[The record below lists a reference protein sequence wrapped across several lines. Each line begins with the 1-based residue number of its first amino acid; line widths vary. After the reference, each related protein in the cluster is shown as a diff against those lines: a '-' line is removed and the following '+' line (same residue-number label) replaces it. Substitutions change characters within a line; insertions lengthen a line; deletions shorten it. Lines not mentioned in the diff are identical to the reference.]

1 MEPEGMEGLEAVWED
16 GRTIGDGD
24 EGKSRTSWMD
34 WAECDRVAKGL
45 KVWRPTKPGDGGSG
59 YVSYRSLM
67 DRIDAY
73 IRDGRLQRDTETLD
87 SMFHMGDRG
96 IGTQELIDIYSRR
109 ELWEHPTID
118 DPIRAEH
125 GEDPAAF
132 PFWHVLRLNEPT
144 RMETPDG
151 TGRCLSVRAH
161 WEPVNGS
168 EYRRS
173 TLSESDKV
181 NVANFIR
188 KAASA
193 PGHTAADELRWA
205 FVYRYMVAG
214 AAMEA
219 RRDALAGDYSLPDP
233 PGRAMAR
240 YIAHCERWHRPKW
253 MGKPREELPW

>member
-1 MEPEGMEGLEAVWED
+1 MEPEGMEGLEAIWED
-16 GRTIGDGD
+16 GRTIGDGDD

-34 WAECDRVAKGL
+34 WTECDRVAWRLG
-45 KVWRPTKPGDGGSG
+45 VWHPARPRDG
-59 YVSYRSLM
+59 VTYRSLM
-67 DRIDAY
+67 DGIDAY

-87 SMFHMGDRG
+87 SMFRMGDRG

-118 DPIRAEH
+118 DPIRAER

-132 PFWHVLRLNEPT
+132 PFWHVLRLNDPT

-151 TGRCLSVRAH
+151 TGRCLSVRAR
-161 WEPVNGS
+161 WEPLDGDRYGKASLV
-168 EYRRS
+168 
-173 TLSESDKV
+173 DK
-181 NVANFIR
+181 ANITNFVR

-193 PGHTAADELRWA
+193 PGHTTMDTLRWA

-214 AAMEA
+214 EEMEA
-219 RRDALAGDYSLPDP
+219 RRDALEGTYRLPDP
-233 PGRAMAR
+233 PGKAMSR

-253 MGKPREELPW
+253 MGEPREELPW

>member
-1 MEPEGMEGLEAVWED
+1 MEPEGMEGLEATWED
-16 GRTIGDGD
+16 GRTIGDED
-24 EGKSRTSWMD
+24 EGEPRTSWMD

-45 KVWRPTKPGDGGSG
+45 KVWRPTKPGSGSDG
-59 YVSYRSLM
+59 YVTYRSLM
-67 DRIDAY
+67 ERIDAY
-73 IRDGRLQRDTETLD
+73 IRNGRLQQDTERLD
-87 SMFHMGDRG
+87 SMFRMGE

-109 ELWEHPTID
+109 ELWDHPTID
-118 DPIRAEH
+118 DPIRVER

-151 TGRCLSVRAH
+151 TGRCLSVRAR

-168 EYRRS
+168 EFERASIR
-173 TLSESDKV
+173 DRKD
-181 NVANFIR
+181 VADIIG

-193 PGHTAADELRWA
+193 PGHTTADELRWA
-205 FVYRYMVAG
+205 FVYRYMVAE

-219 RRDALAGDYSLPDP
+219 RRDALAGTYSLPDP
-233 PGRAMAR
+233 PGKAMSR

-253 MGKPREELPW
+253 MGEPREELPW

>member
-45 KVWRPTKPGDGGSG
+45 KVWRPTKPEEGDSG

-67 DRIDAY
+67 ERIDAY

-87 SMFHMGDRG
+87 SMFRMGRKG
-96 IGTQELIDIYSRR
+96 VQGSIDVFSF
-109 ELWEHPTID
+109 LGGDKPASA
-118 DPIRAEH
+118 DPIRSELGWDA
-125 GEDPAAF
+125 GAF
-132 PFWHVLRLNEPT
+132 PFWHGLRLNDPT
-144 RMETPDG
+144 RVETPDG
-151 TGRCLSVRAH
+151 SRGCLSVRAR
-161 WEPVNGS
+161 WEPLNRD
-168 EYRRS
+168 EYKKAS
-173 TLSESDKV
+173 LSDKV
-181 NVANFIR
+181 NVANLVL

-193 PGHTAADELRWA
+193 PGHTTADELRWA
-205 FVYRYMVAG
+205 FVYRYMVVE

-219 RRDALAGDYSLPDP
+219 RRDALAGAYSLPDP
-233 PGRAMAR
+233 PGKAMSI

-253 MGKPREELPW
+253 MGEPREELPW

>member
-1 MEPEGMEGLEAVWED
+1 MEPKGVEGLEAVWED

-45 KVWRPTKPGDGGSG
+45 KVWRPTEPGEGDGS

-67 DRIDAY
+67 ERIDAY

-87 SMFHMGDRG
+87 SMFRMGDRG
-96 IGTQELIDIYSRR
+96 IGTHELIDIYSRR
-109 ELWEHPTID
+109 ELWEHPTVD
-118 DPIRAEH
+118 DPIRAER

-132 PFWHVLRLNEPT
+132 PFWHALRLNEPT
-144 RMETPDG
+144 RVETHDDSRG
-151 TGRCLSVRAH
+151 CLSVRAR
-161 WEPVNGS
+161 WEPLNRD
-168 EYRRS
+168 EYEKA
-173 TLSESDKV
+173 TLSDKV
-181 NVANFIR
+181 NVANIVL

-193 PGHTAADELRWA
+193 QGHTTADELRWA

-214 AAMEA
+214 AEMEA
-219 RRDALAGDYSLPDP
+219 RRDALAGTYSLPDP
-233 PGRAMAR
+233 PGRAMTR

-253 MGKPREELPW
+253 MGEPREELPW